1 MKMRHFYAIGFAVL
15 IAFDTLTQVSIK
27 LASKQAGEF
36 VLKADWLFTVLHNPW
51 LYGAIAGYL
60 GAFIAWMT
68 LLKHAPIG
76 PAFAAS
82 HLGLVA
88 VLAISVAYFGEHLS
102 TMKVLGALCVI
113 AGIVFLSI
121 SEARHSHT

>member
-1 MKMRHFYAIGFAVL
+1 MRRRDFYAVGFSVL

-27 LASKQAGEF
+27 LASTHAGEF
-36 VLKADWLFTVLHNPW
+36 VMKTDWLLTVLQNPW
-51 LYGAIAGYL
+51 LYAAIGGYL
-60 GAFIAWMT
+60 GAFGAWMT

-88 VLAISVAYFGEHLS
+88 VLGISVAYFGEHLS
-102 TMKVLGALCVI
+102 MMQVVGALCIVV
-113 AGIVFLSI
+113 GIVFLSL
-121 SEARHSHT
+121 SEAKQPHA